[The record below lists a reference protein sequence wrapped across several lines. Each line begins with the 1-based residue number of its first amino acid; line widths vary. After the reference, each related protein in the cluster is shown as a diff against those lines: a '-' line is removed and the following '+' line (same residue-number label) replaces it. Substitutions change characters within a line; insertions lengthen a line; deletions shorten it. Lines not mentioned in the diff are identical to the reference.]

1 MIRRTGAVARRV
13 IEQFRHDRRS
23 LALILVVPLV
33 ILTLLGYLLRPTGG
47 TSAQPVAIVQ
57 QDRGAS
63 GPLGTSLLLGAPVA
77 DALAQAPSLDA
88 RRLDPDAAEA
98 ALRDGAVNAIL
109 TIPPTFTRDVIQ
121 SQRLTLAVKLEGS
134 DPFVT
139 ANVSAAIQK
148 AALDAVGGALSRLP
162 FGGGAGPR
170 LALEVS
176 YLYGGADYTTLDYL
190 APVLIPFLAF
200 FFVFLLTDVA
210 FIRERSSGTLER
222 LLASPLRRG
231 ELVVGYVLGLSF
243 FAIVQTAIVIAFS
256 IWVLNV
262 RYRGSVGA
270 ILVVELVMV
279 LGAVNLGLFLSAFA
293 RNEFQ
298 AVQFIPLVI
307 LPQAFL
313 AGIFIPIRDLPDLLR
328 PLAYVLPLTYA
339 NDALRGVMV
348 KGFELGDATVL
359 RDLAAL
365 VAFAVLAAIAATSTI
380 RREVA

>member
-1 MIRRTGAVARRV
+1 MIRRIRAVALRV

-33 ILTLLGYLLRPTGG
+33 ILTLLGYLLRPSGG
-47 TSAQPVAIVQ
+47 TSAEPVAVVNE
-57 QDRGAS
+57 DRGAA
-63 GPLGTSLLLGAPVA
+63 GPLGTSVALGGVVA
-77 DALAQAPSLDA
+77 EALAAAPSLAA
-88 RRLDPDAAEA
+88 RRLTAADADA
-98 ALRDGAVNAIL
+98 ALRDGSVNAVV
-109 TIPPTFTRDVIQ
+109 TVPATFTADVLQ
-121 SQRLTLAVKLEGS
+121 SQRLVLAVKLEGS
-134 DPFVT
+134 DPFITTNT
-139 ANVSAAIQK
+139 AAAIQK
-148 AALDAVGGALSRLP
+148 ASLEAIGGAVSRLP
-162 FGGGAGPR
+162 LGAPPR
-170 LALEVS
+170 LSLDVS
-176 YLYGGADYTTLDYL
+176 YLYGGADYSTLDYF

-222 LLASPLRRG
+222 LLATPLRRG
-231 ELVVGYVLGLSF
+231 ELVAGYVVGLSF
-243 FAIVQTAIVIAFS
+243 FAIVQTLIVIAFS

-262 RYRGSVGA
+262 RYRGNVGT
-270 ILVVELVMV
+270 IFLVELVMV

-313 AGIFIPIRDLPDLLR
+313 AGIFIPIADLPELLR
-328 PLAYVLPLTYA
+328 PVAFVLPLTYA
-339 NDALRGVMV
+339 NDALRAVMV
-348 KGFELGDATVL
+348 KGFGVADPIVL

-365 VAFAVLAAIAATSTI
+365 AAFAVLAAIAATSTI

>member
-1 MIRRTGAVARRV
+1 MIRRIRAVALRV

-33 ILTLLGYLLRPTGG
+33 ILTLLGYLLRPSGG
-47 TSAQPVAIVQ
+47 TSAEPVAVVNE
-57 QDRGAS
+57 DRGAA
-63 GPLGTSLLLGAPVA
+63 GPLGTSVALGGVVA
-77 DALAQAPSLDA
+77 EALAAAPSLAA
-88 RRLDPDAAEA
+88 RRLTAADADA
-98 ALRDGAVNAIL
+98 ALRDGSVNAVV
-109 TIPPTFTRDVIQ
+109 TVPATFTADVLQ
-121 SQRLTLAVKLEGS
+121 SQRLVLAVKLEGS
-134 DPFVT
+134 DPFITTNT
-139 ANVSAAIQK
+139 AAAIQK
-148 AALDAVGGALSRLP
+148 ASLEAIGGAVSRLP
-162 FGGGAGPR
+162 LGAPPR
-170 LALEVS
+170 LSLDVS
-176 YLYGGADYTTLDYL
+176 YLYGGADYSTLDYF

-222 LLASPLRRG
+222 LLATPLRRG
-231 ELVVGYVLGLSF
+231 ELVAGYVVGLSF
-243 FAIVQTAIVIAFS
+243 FAIIQTLIVIAFS

-262 RYRGSVGA
+262 RYRGNVGT
-270 ILVVELVMV
+270 IFLVELVMV

-313 AGIFIPIRDLPDLLR
+313 AGIFIPIADLPELLR
-328 PLAYVLPLTYA
+328 PVAFVLPLTYA
-339 NDALRGVMV
+339 NDALRAVMV
-348 KGFELGDATVL
+348 KGFGVADPIVL

-365 VAFAVLAAIAATSTI
+365 AAFAVLAAIAATSTI